1 MAYFKV
7 AHLLI
12 CLFWHVVTSP
22 RLRNF
27 FSMALPSRGFF
38 FDSQCAAKDKF
49 KEEKKIEIS
58 TTMAINYFPTNHGL
72 SDTRIALWQFST
84 DHSSYSIA
92 IEWEEEIYCVILFFF
107 IFSFSFSSNASRD
120 FFVHLRSKWMRII
133 LAMSAQWRLT
143 EVIFIEL
150 EPWKLWQA
158 FWDFLNKFLIK
169 FCGFN

>member
-12 CLFWHVVTSP
+12 CLFWHIVTSP

-49 KEEKKIEIS
+49 KKKKIEIS

-84 DHSSYSIA
+84 DRNRVRGGNLL
-92 IEWEEEIYCVILFFF
+92 CNFILLHFLLHF
-107 IFSFSFSSNASRD
+107 FSSNASRD
-120 FFVHLRSKWMRII
+120 FFVYSFAFKVNENYFGNECTVASDWGHFHWTWTMKIVTSF
-133 LAMSAQWRLT
+133 
-143 EVIFIEL
+143 FIH
-150 EPWKLWQA
+150 
-158 FWDFLNKFLIK
+158 F
-169 FCGFN
+169 

>member
-38 FDSQCAAKDKF
+38 SILNVQPKINLK
-49 KEEKKIEIS
+49 KKKKIEIS

-120 FFVHLRSKWMRII
+120 FFFYLLAFKVNENYFGNECTVASDWGHFHWTWTMKISTSFLRFFKYFKYCFM
-133 LAMSAQWRLT
+133 
-143 EVIFIEL
+143 
-150 EPWKLWQA
+150 
-158 FWDFLNKFLIK
+158 N
-169 FCGFN
+169 